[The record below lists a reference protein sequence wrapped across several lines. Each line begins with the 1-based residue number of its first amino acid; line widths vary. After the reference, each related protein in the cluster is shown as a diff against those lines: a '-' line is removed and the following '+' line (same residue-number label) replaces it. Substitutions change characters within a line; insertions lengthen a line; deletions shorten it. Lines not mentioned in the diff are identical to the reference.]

1 MKRMNYEDQLEKEK
15 EKLSRL
21 VNEALKN
28 GVPIVQDEVIM
39 AQNRKVDVLV
49 VKIQKKKERQRKNQK
64 ER

>member
-49 VKIQKKKERQRKNQK
+49 VKIQKKKERQRKNRK